1 MKNVSVWSRSRL
13 EPPFLAGAGA
23 DQIWSEP
30 ESAPEPRTSGDRAAQ
45 KCGGSATLLSTS
57 ANLRVDI
64 LSVMLCI
71 YLISSTERV
80 CEE

>member
-1 MKNVSVWSRSRL
+1 MENVSAWSRSRL